1 MPDGIYGR
9 KVGMTQVF
17 DPEGN
22 FVPVTIIDVSGEVV
36 VREKTLDK
44 DGYAAF
50 QLGFGQTNKKRLVK
64 PVADYLEKHKVKP
77 VKHIREVKPDNPQHY
92 KVGEAVAAEAIFAP
106 GDTVDVIGT
115 SIGKGFQG
123 VVKRHHFRGGPETH
137 GSMFHRAPGSV
148 GSSSFP
154 SRTFKGIRM
163 GGHMG
168 NKRVTVK
175 NLKVV
180 EIIAASQTV
189 LIRGAVPGSP
199 DGLVMIRK
207 VGK

>member
-22 FVPVTIIDVSGEVV
+22 FVPVTIIDVGGEVV
-36 VREKTLDK
+36 IREKTLEK

-50 QLGFGQTNKKRLVK
+50 QLGFGQINKKRLGK
-64 PVADYLEKHKVKP
+64 PVAGYLDKHKVKP
-77 VKHIREVKPDNPQHY
+77 VRHIREVKPEKPELY
-92 KVGEAVAAEAIFAP
+92 KVGEAVAAETIFSP
-106 GDTVDVIGT
+106 GDMVDVIGT

-123 VVKRHHFRGGPETH
+123 VVKKHHFRGGPETH

-154 SRTFKGIRM
+154 SRSFKGLRM
-163 GGHMG
+163 GSHMG
-168 NKRVTVK
+168 NKRVTAK

-180 EIIAASQTV
+180 EVIAGSQTV
-189 LIRGAVPGSP
+189 LVRGAVPGSP
-199 DGLVMIRK
+199 GGLVMIRK
-207 VGK
+207 VNR